1 MVTAIGLRSDCVVGK
16 TRSVYNAITSPARG
30 VLLSLTARFSHTIAH
45 ARAILFEEEMRRAGE
60 PQPIA
65 ADCGSR
71 SSNAT

>member
-1 MVTAIGLRSDCVVGK
+1 MQRNLP
-16 TRSVYNAITSPARG
+16 SPALG
-30 VLLSLTARFSHTIAH
+30 GPPSLTARFGHIIAH
-45 ARAILFEEEMRRAGE
+45 ARTILSEEEMRRAGE